1 MPLDVDAHFC
11 PCMSVCGM
19 GGGEEE
25 GGMGIHFFYSGSIFY
40 LDMVTTIVKV
50 SEEKEKTMKNFYFCT
65 YISDNT
71 SQFILQT
78 F

>member
-11 PCMSVCGM
+11 PCMCVAWGVVKKR
-19 GGGEEE
+19 EALAY
-25 GGMGIHFFYSGSIFY
+25 IFFYSGSIFY
-40 LDMVTTIVKV
+40 LDIVTTIVKI

-71 SQFILQT
+71 SKFILQT